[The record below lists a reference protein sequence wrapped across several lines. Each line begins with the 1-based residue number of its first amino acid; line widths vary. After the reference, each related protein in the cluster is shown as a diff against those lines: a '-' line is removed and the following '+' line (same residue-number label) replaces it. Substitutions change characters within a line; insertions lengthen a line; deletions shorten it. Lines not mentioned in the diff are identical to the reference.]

1 MRKTEYLL
9 PFFIIAVGVSL
20 LHSCRKGN
28 STYTIPEFPPTT
40 VFDSITDMT
49 PAYAK
54 GFKVTYLSDGTPL
67 VDIVNPQGDG
77 TAADTFRLALV
88 RPSHHPDIP
97 EGYHRLSVPISSAVC
112 TSASQVS
119 FFVGLDSLDII
130 KGITGTREQHSET
143 VRKRIEDGNM
153 EIIGTE
159 TSPDIS
165 LIQRLSPDVVL
176 ATPEFF
182 NNKSVGDSRLT
193 LIPIYSAY
201 ESHPLAQAEWIK
213 LIAIL
218 IGKEDGGSDFFGKT
232 EQNYNDAKVSTLE
245 VRSRPPIRLAV
256 NENGSWKEL
265 GKKYFTETF
274 ATDAGALGQQTPK
287 GSVPLRIGYR
297 QSISDFEE
305 TATVSPD
312 AVLKDLVSIIHPEVI
327 PKDSVWV
334 RRFFDD
340 VIR

>member
-1 MRKTEYLL
+1 MRKVECLL

-20 LHSCRKGN
+20 LYSCRKGN
-28 STYTIPEFPPTT
+28 SIYTIPEFPPTT

-67 VDIVNPQGDG
+67 VDIVNPQADG

-88 RPSHHPDIP
+88 RASHHPDIP

-130 KGITGTREQHSET
+130 KGITGAREQHSET

-165 LIQRLSPDVVL
+165 LIKRLSPDVVL
-176 ATPEFF
+176 ATPQFF
-182 NNKSVGDSRLT
+182 NNKSVGDSQLT

-213 LIAIL
+213 LVAIL
-218 IGKEDGGSDFFGKT
+218 IGKEDGGSDFFAKDFVWDAEYLDVCNSGKLRHSVGDFT
-232 EQNYNDAKVSTLE
+232 RRYVLSAANDKVLRASDKFE
-245 VRSRPPIRLAV
+245 ISVRKDDAEISCREPPLVIERLLFNRKA
-256 NENGSWKEL
+256 
-265 GKKYFTETF
+265 
-274 ATDAGALGQQTPK
+274 
-287 GSVPLRIGYR
+287 
-297 QSISDFEE
+297 
-305 TATVSPD
+305 
-312 AVLKDLVSIIHPEVI
+312 
-327 PKDSVWV
+327 
-334 RRFFDD
+334 
-340 VIR
+340 VIRDDHFL